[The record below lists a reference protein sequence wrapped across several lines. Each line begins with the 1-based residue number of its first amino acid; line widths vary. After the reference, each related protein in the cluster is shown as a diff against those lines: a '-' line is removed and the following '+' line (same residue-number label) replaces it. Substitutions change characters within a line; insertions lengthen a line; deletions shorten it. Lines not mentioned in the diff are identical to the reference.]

1 MNRPT
6 DPATRVWHRE
16 RLVLLGLVFV
26 GGVCGTWVRAELS
39 NRFPVAADAWP
50 WTTFWINV
58 SGAFVLGV
66 LLGLLVVLG
75 LAFGSVAAPAFS
87 SVYRSV
93 PGDKIARATPALF
106 MTVQLG
112 AATGA
117 SVAALLMDRL
127 AAGTAL
133 TAGYL
138 SIAVLTVLARAIARA
153 LPGPPAP

>member
-6 DPATRVWHRE
+6 DRAVTRVWHRE

-66 LLGLLVVLG
+66 LLGLLARLGDDSGWRRRVRLGLGTGVLG
-75 LAFGSVAAPAFS
+75 GYTTYSTFAVEVVERQRDSLLLLSTGYALASLVCGV
-87 SVYRSV
+87 
-93 PGDKIARATPALF
+93 
-106 MTVQLG
+106 
-112 AATGA
+112 
-117 SVAALLMDRL
+117 L
-127 AAGTAL
+127 AAAIGLRVTA
-133 TAGYL
+133 
-138 SIAVLTVLARAIARA
+138 R
-153 LPGPPAP
+153 

>member
-66 LLGLLVVLG
+66 LLGLLARLGDDSGWRRRVRLGLGTGVLG
-75 LAFGSVAAPAFS
+75 GYTTYSTFAVEVVERQRDSLLLLSTGYALASLVCGV
-87 SVYRSV
+87 
-93 PGDKIARATPALF
+93 
-106 MTVQLG
+106 
-112 AATGA
+112 
-117 SVAALLMDRL
+117 L
-127 AAGTAL
+127 AAAIGLRVTA
-133 TAGYL
+133 
-138 SIAVLTVLARAIARA
+138 R
-153 LPGPPAP
+153 

>member
-66 LLGLLVVLG
+66 LLGLLARLGDDSGWRRRVRLGLGTGVLG
-75 LAFGSVAAPAFS
+75 GYTTYSTFAVEVVERQRDSLILLSTGYALASLVCGV
-87 SVYRSV
+87 
-93 PGDKIARATPALF
+93 
-106 MTVQLG
+106 
-112 AATGA
+112 
-117 SVAALLMDRL
+117 L
-127 AAGTAL
+127 AAAIGLRVTA
-133 TAGYL
+133 
-138 SIAVLTVLARAIARA
+138 R
-153 LPGPPAP
+153 